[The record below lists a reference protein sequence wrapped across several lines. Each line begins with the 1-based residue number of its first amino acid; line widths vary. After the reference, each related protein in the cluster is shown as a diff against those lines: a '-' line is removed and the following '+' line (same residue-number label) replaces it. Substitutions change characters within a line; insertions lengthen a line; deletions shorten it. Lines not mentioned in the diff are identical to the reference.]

1 MSFNW
6 FARKALNRSYFLA
19 GRAAAMRASALRL
32 GWLMHKR
39 RSEIFRMAK
48 DATGVDP
55 AKKLDEAELETL
67 VNWIVDTR
75 KVILESKARQTDS
88 PE

>member
-6 FARKALNRSYFLA
+6 FARKALNRTYFLA

-32 GWLMHKR
+32 GWLMKKR

-48 DATGVDP
+48 DATGIDP
-55 AKKLDEAELETL
+55 EKTLDEAEVEVL
-67 VNWIVDTR
+67 VKWMADTR
-75 KVILESKARQTDS
+75 RVILDTKARN
-88 PE
+88 EIA

>member
-39 RSEIFRMAK
+39 RSEIFAMAK
-48 DATGVDP
+48 DATGIDP
-55 AKKLDEAELETL
+55 MKKLDEAEVEVL
-67 VNWIVDTR
+67 VNWIVGTR
-75 KVILESKARQTDS
+75 KAVLESKMKQTDS
-88 PE
+88 VQ

>member
-48 DATGVDP
+48 DATGIDP
-55 AKKLDEAELETL
+55 GKTLDEAEVETL
-67 VNWIVDTR
+67 VNWIVDIR
-75 KVILESKARQTDS
+75 KAILERKEGRTDS
-88 PE
+88 PQ